1 MWGKQSECGE
11 QAGPGLCAFLAPE
24 AFAGPVWSLPGLWGS
39 VRGGVA
45 AASLSYPLDIS
56 VKGLSP
62 TLGEAGVCN
71 PALPPSSPSGG
82 KRKQKPSGA
91 GERWLSGGEREA
103 GRVGRG
109 CLVGLPA
116 LGTCLLAGKESRA
129 QASLR
134 GVLHQGQYP
143 LRKDLKGPFSTRVG
157 THSGRVGRGLF
168 PSN

>member
-1 MWGKQSECGE
+1 MGGKQSECGE
-11 QAGPGLCAFLAPE
+11 QAGPGLFALLPPE
-24 AFAGPVWSLPGLWGS
+24 AFAGPVWSLLGLWRG

-45 AASLSYPLDIS
+45 VAPLSYPLDIS
-56 VKGLSP
+56 IKGLSP

-71 PALPPSSPSGG
+71 PALPPSSPTGG

-91 GERWLSGGEREA
+91 GREVAQWWREA

-116 LGTCLLAGKESRA
+116 PGTCLLARKESRA

-134 GVLHQGQYP
+134 GILRQGQNP
-143 LRKDLKGPFSTRVG
+143 L
-157 THSGRVGRGLF
+157 
-168 PSN
+168 